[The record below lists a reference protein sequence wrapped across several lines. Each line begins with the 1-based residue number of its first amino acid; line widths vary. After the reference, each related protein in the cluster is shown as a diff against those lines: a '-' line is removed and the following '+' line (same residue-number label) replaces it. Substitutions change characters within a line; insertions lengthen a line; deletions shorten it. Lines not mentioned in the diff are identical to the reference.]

1 MKEFAPRSSPVP
13 NIWSPR
19 EKPAVCRRHEKE
31 NRKSG
36 EVRPEG
42 RQSRRRSYRERPSA
56 AEVLSGIAA
65 GEGPGSSTAV
75 WRRKR
80 GFPLDIILTHNHG
93 IMIGRV
99 EAKRV
104 LGW

>member
-1 MKEFAPRSSPVP
+1 MPAARKRKQEIGGGSPG
-13 NIWSPR
+13 R
-19 EKPAVCRRHEKE
+19 PAV
-31 NRKSG
+31 
-36 EVRPEG
+36 
-42 RQSRRRSYRERPSA
+42 Q
-56 AEVLSGIAA
+56 AEVLSGEAVGSGSFLRNGS
-65 GEGPGSSTAV
+65 GEGPASSTAV
-75 WRRKR
+75 WRRKG